1 MKKTMLLLGLIML
14 LVLAGCGKSTD
25 AAVPKDFSFAL
36 TWNCYGVSSYDSET
50 GVLVK
55 TTDATHPEDYVTECR
70 LSEEDLREIYD
81 LLSDLNAGSY
91 PKEYD
96 PGNGLSKPSM
106 TLILTVRE
114 NGKEKT
120 IRAENIG
127 MHFESK
133 DKKGQKFLSACESII
148 MTLTETPEW
157 KALPAYE
164 RLYE

>member
-1 MKKTMLLLGLIML
+1 MKKTVLALGLLLF
-14 LVLAGCGKSTD
+14 VLAGCGKSTD

-55 TTDATHPEDYVTECR
+55 TTDATHPEDYVTKCR
-70 LSEEDLREIYD
+70 LSKEERAEIYA
-81 LLSDLNAGSY
+81 LLSELDVDSY
-91 PKEYD
+91 PDRYD
-96 PGNGLSKPSM
+96 PENGLSIPSM

-120 IRAENIG
+120 IRAENIS
-127 MHFESK
+127 MLFESK
-133 DKKGQKFLSACESII
+133 DKKGQKFLSACESIV
-148 MTLTETPEW
+148 MKLTETPEW
-157 KALPAYE
+157 KALPQYE